1 MQLSQAKV
9 LITGGSS
16 GIGAATARQLT
27 EAGAQVV
34 IASRS
39 ADKLKAVAD
48 EVGCQ
53 YVVMDVT
60 DEQSIVTGVRNVI
73 DHLGGLNVLI
83 NNAGYGYI
91 SPLVELE
98 ADKLRAQLE
107 TNVVGATIVAREC
120 ARHFVE
126 ADYGN
131 IINIGSTS
139 ALNGSARAS
148 AYAATKF
155 GLRGMTMSWRNELR
169 RHNVRVM
176 LVNPSEVMTSFADN
190 RVDGNDLAK
199 VYTAAEQRSK
209 LTSDEVAHTIK
220 SLLAMD
226 DRGFITEATIFA
238 TNPET

>member
-16 GIGAATARQLT
+16 GIGAATARQLKA
-27 EAGAQVV
+27 AGARVI
-34 IASRS
+34 IASRTE
-39 ADKLKAVAD
+39 AKLKSVAD
-48 EVGCQ
+48 EIGCE

-60 DEQSIVTGVRNVI
+60 DEQSIIEGVKRVI
-73 DHLGGLNVLI
+73 AHFGGLNVLV

-91 SPLVELE
+91 SPLVEMD

-107 TNVVGATIVAREC
+107 TNVIGATLVAREC
-120 ARHFVE
+120 ARHFVG

-169 RHNVRVM
+169 KHNVRVM
-176 LVNPSEVMTSFADN
+176 LVNPSEVMTQFADN
-190 RVDGNDLAK
+190 RVDSNDSER
-199 VYTAAEQRSK
+199 VYTEAEQRSK
-209 LTSDEVAHTIK
+209 LTADEVAHTIK

-238 TNPET
+238 TNPQT